1 MKMNNKKKEMTLL
14 QAIERVV
21 ELSSDSKMSP
31 EFMKKAKTEI
41 QLLAKSYGITE
52 RQAVLFCVCMEKGPN
67 RVDYNDI
74 ACHLDM
80 NKISVL
86 SYASDID
93 ALVRRR
99 LLKYRD
105 VKDEDDFDIPTAVI
119 RCLKHNEVYEL
130 PKRTGLDCA
139 SVFELLDSWFEDL
152 DDDAISP
159 HELCEELQT
168 LFEGNPQVG
177 FVKHLKEYYLNAED
191 QMMVAFFCHRLV
203 NRDDDDIRFSQI
215 EDLFNNQGD
224 FNRAKTELRSG
235 EHKVQRKKVIEHR
248 CVDGIA
254 DVTRYK
260 LTESAKRTLLA
271 ELKINVAEEKL
282 ADMLDASKLGKKQ
295 LFFSKDI
302 ERQVEELGSF
312 LQPEN
317 YQKIHDRM
325 KEKGFRNGFACL
337 FYGGPGTGKT
347 ETVYQLARKTGR
359 NIMVVDVPQLKSMW
373 VGQSEKNVKALFD
386 RYREQVRRA
395 KLTPILL
402 FNEADAIIGKRK
414 NGAEN
419 AVDKME
425 NSLQNII
432 LQEMEQLDGIMIATT
447 NLQENM
453 DKAFE
458 RRFLYK
464 VKFEKPTEEARAH
477 IWHTM
482 IPELSDMD
490 VHTLASKY
498 EFSGGQIENIAR
510 HYAIDDILHGQR
522 EDVLSML
529 IRHCD
534 NERLDS
540 KEKRPIGFA
549 YCK

>member
-1 MKMNNKKKEMTLL
+1 MNSKKKKMTLL

-21 ELSSDSKMSP
+21 ELAKDSKMSP

-52 RQAVLFCVCMEKGPN
+52 RQAVLFCVCMEKGPR
-67 RVDYNDI
+67 RVDYDDL
-74 ACHLDM
+74 ASYLDL
-80 NKISVL
+80 NKIGVL
-86 SYASDID
+86 SYANDID

-99 LLKYRD
+99 LLKFRD
-105 VKDEDDFDIPTAVI
+105 VRDEDDFDIPSVVI
-119 RCLKHNEVYEL
+119 RSLKHNEVYQL
-130 PKRTGLDCA
+130 PQRKGLDCA
-139 SVFELLDSWFEDL
+139 AMFELLDQWFEDL
-152 DDDAISP
+152 DDGAISP
-159 HELCEELQT
+159 HALCDELQT
-168 LFEGNPQVG
+168 LFEDNPQVG
-177 FVKHLKEYYLNAED
+177 FVKHLREYYLDAED
-191 QMMVAFFCHRLV
+191 EMMVAYFAHRLV
-203 NRDDDDIRFSQI
+203 NRDDDDIRFGDI
-215 EDLFNNQGD
+215 EDLYD
-224 FNRAKTELRSG
+224 SRAAFTNAKSILSSG
-235 EHKVQRKKVIEHR
+235 NHKLQYKKLIEHR
-248 CVDGIA
+248 CVDGLT

-271 ELKINVAEEKL
+271 EMKINEAEEKL
-282 ADMLDASKLGKKQ
+282 ADMLDSSKLTEKK
-295 LFFSKDI
+295 LYFPKDI
-302 ERQVEELGSF
+302 QRQVEELGSF

-317 YQKIHDRM
+317 YQKIQERM
-325 KEKGFRNGFACL
+325 KEKGFRYGFACL
-337 FYGGPGTGKT
+337 FYGSPGTGKT
-347 ETVYQLARKTGR
+347 ETVYQLAKKTGR

-386 RYREQVRRA
+386 RYREQVKRA

-414 NGAEN
+414 SGAEN

-464 VKFEKPTEEARAH
+464 IKFDKPTEEARAS

-482 IPELSDMD
+482 IPDLSELD

-498 EFSGGQIENIAR
+498 DFSGGQIENIAR
-510 HYAIDDILHGQR
+510 HYAIDNILHGLS

-534 NERLDS
+534 NERLDNQNV
-540 KEKRPIGFA
+540 KKIGF
-549 YCK
+549 